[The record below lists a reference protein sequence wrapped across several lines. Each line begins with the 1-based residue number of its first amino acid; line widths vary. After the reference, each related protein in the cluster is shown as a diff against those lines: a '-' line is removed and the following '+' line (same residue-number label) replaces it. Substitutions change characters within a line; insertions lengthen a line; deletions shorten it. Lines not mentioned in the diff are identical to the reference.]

1 MAVQAFLWFL
11 TTYQWN
17 INSDF
22 YNRSHVDINRRDS
35 VTGLNVFFFLR
46 SSVKWNAEARKL
58 WSKKR

>member
-1 MAVQAFLWFL
+1 MAVQAFLWFF

-35 VTGLNVFFFLR
+35 VTGLNVFFPPFVGEMECG
-46 SSVKWNAEARKL
+46 STEIVV
-58 WSKKR
+58 

>member
-35 VTGLNVFFFLR
+35 VTGLNVFFF
-46 SSVKWNAEARKL
+46 SPFVGEMECGSTEIVV
-58 WSKKR
+58 